1 MKKKVHTN
9 KERKLSYL
17 CFSGICGKKKNKST
31 LQPKSKHFLM
41 EDKQIQTGVSIRFQW
56 WWWYKKWTQCL
67 RQFNHFNSCIF
78 QVPTDDTHKERKK
91 KTNETPATKCS
102 WCAHTKSTGKSFSHE
117 TSENIVNIPEKKK
130 PPPHF
135 DWVKRVGSYTK
146 FVLNR
151 ATKIDGTKC
160 ERQVKLTCWCGM

>member
-91 KTNETPATKCS
+91 KRTKHQQRNVLDVHTQKVLENHSATK
-102 WCAHTKSTGKSFSHE
+102 
-117 TSENIVNIPEKKK
+117 
-130 PPPHF
+130 
-135 DWVKRVGSYTK
+135 
-146 FVLNR
+146 
-151 ATKIDGTKC
+151 
-160 ERQVKLTCWCGM
+160 QVKILWIYQKKRNHHHILTGWSGLDHIRNLY